1 MKPILAR
8 IAWAWTLLFT
18 VLLQVG
24 MPVAHAQKV
33 VKVGVLSPGQTRFP
47 PNEVFDRTLQQHGWV
62 LGKTMVLEY
71 RFSSGRADLDAMNA
85 AELVDQQQVDLLVAW
100 GASPALAAK
109 RMAERVPVV
118 FVAVNGPVERGL
130 VQSLSHPGGRIT
142 GVTYEAGDGIFS
154 KQLQL
159 LHECVPSLRRVAFL
173 TVEWEP
179 VRPSARQGLASAA
192 KTLGI
197 ELVEVELH
205 TPQDLTHAMLS
216 AKQTGAQALFVLP
229 TSFASAYRG
238 QIARLALAHELPS
251 MHGHSESVAVGALMS
266 YSPSLSDVAHQAA
279 LQVHRIL
286 RGAKPA
292 DLPVE
297 EPTRFEFLINM
308 KTAKALGLTVPRSL
322 LLRADRVIE

>member
-1 MKPILAR
+1 VKPILAR
-8 IAWAWTLLFT
+8 VASAWPLLLT
-18 VLLQVG
+18 VLLQVAV
-24 MPVAHAQKV
+24 PAAQAQKV
-33 VKVGVLSPGQTRFP
+33 VKVGVLSPGQSRFP
-47 PNEVFDRTLQQHGWV
+47 PIEVFDRTLQEQGWV
-62 LGKTMVLEY
+62 LGRTMVIEY
-71 RFSSGRADLDAMNA
+71 RFSSGRADVDAENA
-85 AELVDQQQVDLLVAW
+85 AELVDRQQVDLLVAW

-109 RMAERVPVV
+109 GLADRVPVV

-130 VQSLSHPGGRIT
+130 VQSLAHPGGRIT

-159 LHECVPSLRRVAFL
+159 LRDCVPGLRRVAFL

-179 VRPSARQGLASAA
+179 VRPSARQRLTSAA

-197 ELVEVELH
+197 ELLEFELH
-205 TPQDLTHAMLS
+205 TPQDLKEAMVS
-216 AKQTGAQALFVLP
+216 AKHTGAQAVFVLP
-229 TSFASAYRG
+229 TSFASAYRR
-238 QIARLALAHELPS
+238 QIAEFALAQQLPS
-251 MHGHSESVAVGALMS
+251 MHGLSEAAAAGALMS

-286 RGAKPA
+286 QGAKPG